1 MSGLHAL
8 CLVAHGPYFSAILL
22 SLKLMERSLTN
33 RINFLFSKQKIF
45 LLKMSVDLNGE
56 KLIASHRQ
64 AKISKNINS

>member
-1 MSGLHAL
+1 MSGLRAL

-22 SLKLMERSLTN
+22 SLKSMERSSTN
-33 RINFLFSKQKIF
+33 RNFSFSKQMIF
-45 LLKMSVDLNGE
+45 LLKMSIDLNGQ